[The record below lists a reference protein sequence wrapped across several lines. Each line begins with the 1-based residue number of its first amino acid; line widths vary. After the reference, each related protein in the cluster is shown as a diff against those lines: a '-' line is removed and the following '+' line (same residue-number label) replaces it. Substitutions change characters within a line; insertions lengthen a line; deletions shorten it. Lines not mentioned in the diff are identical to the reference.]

1 MNTTKY
7 VIKVRRTQNASWE
20 AFCHQLMAEHLG
32 KVTVGEGSS
41 PQEAIASF
49 VLLNAK
55 FFGIMSAHYDMSHA
69 MTAAHCNTSSISNSK
84 II

>member
-1 MNTTKY
+1 MTKY
-7 VIKVRRTQNASWE
+7 TIKVRRTKNSAWQAL
-20 AFCHQLMAEHLG
+20 CHQLMAEHLG
-32 KVTVGEGSS
+32 KIIIGEGSS

-55 FFGIMSAHYDMSHA
+55 FFGIAGAHYDMTHEL
-69 MTAAHCNTSSISNSK
+69 TASHCNTNSISNTR